1 MTYVVT
7 LVVPILNEAGSLREL
22 LEAVKAQ
29 THRPRELI
37 FSDAGSTDGS
47 PALIEKWWQEEGWE
61 GADCR
66 VLVFP
71 GAMPG
76 AGRNAGVRAASCEWI
91 AFLDAGITPE
101 PTWLANLCTHA
112 RTHNSSAVFGLC
124 HFSADAPFD
133 RAVCALSY
141 GYGAIHPVIPASLF
155 QRSVFDAIGFFPEQ
169 LRAAEDLVWVRRFV
183 EHFGGREICPDALV
197 RYTHFPTTWGQAIR
211 KWRIT
216 EYHSVIAGARFKQ
229 QVLYVTVLPLLYYGL
244 FSGTL
249 LGGAAF
255 ALYMML
261 RGVIDP
267 IRRSTDRPWWGRRPV
282 AVFVALGL
290 AAALDLAKFVGIL
303 QALFFKFFGQSGAS
317 KDNS

>member
-1 MTYVVT
+1 MTYAVT

-47 PALIEKWWQEEGWE
+47 PALIETWWQEEGWE

-91 AFLDAGITPE
+91 AFLDAGIAPE
-101 PTWLANLCTHA
+101 PTWLANLCAHA
-112 RTHNSSAVFGLC
+112 CTHNSSAVFGLC

-141 GYGAIHPVIPASLF
+141 GHGAIHPVIPASLF
-155 QRSVFDAIGFFPEQ
+155 QRRVFDAIGFFPEQ
-169 LRAAEDLVWVRRFV
+169 LRAAEDLVWVQRFV
-183 EHFGGREICPDALV
+183 EHFGSREICPDALV
-197 RYTHFPTTWGQAIR
+197 RYTHFPATWGQAIR

-216 EYHSVIAGARFKQ
+216 EYHSVIAGARLGQ
-229 QVLYVTVLPLLYYGL
+229 QALYLTVLPLLYYGL

-249 LGGAAF
+249 LGGVAF
-255 ALYMML
+255 AAYMML
-261 RGVIDP
+261 RGVVDP
-267 IRRSTDRPWWGRRPV
+267 IRRSKDRPWWGRRP
-282 AVFVALGL
+282 AALFVAPGL
-290 AAALDLAKFVGIL
+290 AAALDLAKFVGIV
-303 QALFFKFFGQSGAS
+303 QALAFKFFGQSGAGRE
-317 KDNS
+317 NS